1 MFYKK
6 VNKNNNKEMFNFLK
20 NHFEYYTMNSW
31 NITKSIANNVKVY
44 NLDIKGDCYKLLELL
59 QLDDYFTI
67 NNLIKEWEWQHK
79 GYNVG
84 FNGRSGGYLVL
95 YNEGNSKH
103 IFDNYNDVFVLDS
116 DNYED
121 FKEYLHDN
129 GISLASYSNDLKRMV
144 ELVQDFD
151 KLCDD
156 LVAECQFILDNYV
169 VEDEEVT
176 VTQKVKVLKMKGE

>member
-1 MFYKK
+1 M
-6 VNKNNNKEMFNFLK
+6 
-20 NHFEYYTMNSW
+20 
-31 NITKSIANNVKVY
+31 
-44 NLDIKGDCYKLLELL
+44 
-59 QLDDYFTI
+59 
-67 NNLIKEWEWQHK
+67 
-79 GYNVG
+79 
-84 FNGRSGGYLVL
+84 
-95 YNEGNSKH
+95 
-103 IFDNYNDVFVLDS
+103 LDS

-129 GISLASYSNDLKRMV
+129 GISLTSYTNDLKRMV